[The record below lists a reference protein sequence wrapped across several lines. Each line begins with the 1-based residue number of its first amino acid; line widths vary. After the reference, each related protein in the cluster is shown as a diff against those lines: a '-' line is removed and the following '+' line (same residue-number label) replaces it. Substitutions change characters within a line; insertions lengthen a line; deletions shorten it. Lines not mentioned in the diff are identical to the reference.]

1 MMKHLR
7 PQVSFSIPVY
17 SVDANYALANV
28 PDQRPPY
35 ELSRPYVLSNTYV
48 LPKAQ
53 RITAAFLRTS
63 FGSAPDKFTTEIQD
77 CRTRTTTARPCLLS
91 INTPCDHI
99 SASGTS
105 STHASASAKGLG
117 TLRNRV
123 LQRCCTTVLHYP
135 SVRTTAHTHTHLIL
149 RRWTRQ
155 INGRHIAYSS
165 QRRQPAGHRR
175 HRRPDTDCP
184 STHQKIDRTVIR
196 SA

>member
-1 MMKHLR
+1 MT
-7 PQVSFSIPVY
+7 SIRAVQTIRA
-17 SVDANYALANV
+17 VQHVRA
-28 PDQRPPY
+28 
-35 ELSRPYVLSNTYV
+35 
-48 LPKAQ
+48 AQ
-53 RITAAFLRTS
+53 GAKGSSLLFLRS
-63 FGSAPDKFTTEIQD
+63 FGAGPGKFTIKIQD
-77 CRTRTTTARPCLLS
+77 HKTRTTTARPCLLS

-105 STHASASAKGLG
+105 STHASALAKGLG

-175 HRRPDTDCP
+175 HRRPDTDCT
-184 STHQKIDRTVIR
+184 SAHEKIDRTVIR

>member
-1 MMKHLR
+1 MR
-7 PQVSFSIPVY
+7 AVQNIRAV
-17 SVDANYALANV
+17 
-28 PDQRPPY
+28 Q
-35 ELSRPYVLSNTYV
+35 NTYV
-48 LPKAQ
+48 VSRAQ
-53 RITAAFLRTS
+53 KPQNKLLLLDEQS
-63 FGSAPDKFTTEIQD
+63 PESAPGYNITED
-77 CRTRTTTARPCLLS
+77 RSCKTRTTTARPCLLS

-135 SVRTTAHTHTHLIL
+135 SVRTTAHTHLIL
-149 RRWTRQ
+149 CRWTRQ

-175 HRRPDTDCP
+175 HRRPDTDCT
-184 STHQKIDRTVIR
+184 SAHEKIDRTVIR

>member
-1 MMKHLR
+1 VR
-7 PQVSFSIPVY
+7 PQVPLSIPAY
-17 SVDANYALANV
+17 SVDAHYALPNV
-28 PDQRPPY
+28 LDQRPPY
-35 ELSRPYVLSNTYV
+35 ELSRLSDTYV
-48 LPKAQ
+48 LPRPQSKAQ
-53 RITAAFLRTS
+53 DCCFLRTS
-63 FGSAPDKFTTEIQD
+63 FEDLMRSDAASKFANEARS
-77 CRTRTTTARPCLLS
+77 CRTRSTTTRSCLLS

-105 STHASASAKGLG
+105 STHASALAKGLG

-135 SVRTTAHTHTHLIL
+135 SVRTTAHTHLIL
-149 RRWTRQ
+149 CRWTRQ

>member
-1 MMKHLR
+1 MTSIRAVQTIRTVQHVRAAQGAVQGAR
-7 PQVSFSIPVY
+7 PLLSSNKLWNLMR
-17 SVDANYALANV
+17 SDAA
-28 PDQRPPY
+28 
-35 ELSRPYVLSNTYV
+35 
-48 LPKAQ
+48 
-53 RITAAFLRTS
+53 
-63 FGSAPDKFTTEIQD
+63 GKFTNE
-77 CRTRTTTARPCLLS
+77 TRCCKTRSTTARPCLLS

-105 STHASASAKGLG
+105 STHASALAKGLG

-135 SVRTTAHTHTHLIL
+135 SVRTTAHTHLIL
-149 RRWTRQ
+149 CRWTRQ

-196 SA
+196 SP